1 MIKLYM
7 IYFFFSAVFVF
18 LFTFCSAQPTVR
30 YEEKSKKTDSTT
42 ETEIKKESIKFDE
55 KFDIT
60 PFRTEINLPEKKIDI
75 SKSSD
80 EIWYQYDVKEEAFSK
95 TKKIKGTMNG
105 FRVQVIATDDLDEAN
120 KIQDELK
127 AIKGSNEIYSV
138 FEPPFYK
145 ILIGDF
151 RTSDEAN
158 SLRFKL
164 NQLGYSDSK
173 VVKSTIN
180 LFEK

>member
-1 MIKLYM
+1 MKMISLILYA
-7 IYFFFSAVFVF
+7 FLVFIF
-18 LFTFCSAQPTVR
+18 LHLTFCSAQPTLR
-30 YEEKSKKTDSTT
+30 YEDRNKETEKSL
-42 ETEIKKESIKFDE
+42 EITSEKDAVQLKEN
-55 KFDIT
+55 FDIT
-60 PFRTEINLPEKKIDI
+60 PFRTQINLPDKKIDF
-75 SKSSD
+75 SKSSND
-80 EIWYQYDVKEEAFSK
+80 VWYLYDVKDNVTVKSK
-95 TKKIKGTMNG
+95 TIKGTTNG

-120 KIQDELK
+120 RIQEELK

-151 RTSDEAN
+151 KTSEEAN

-173 VVKSTIN
+173 VVKSSIN
-180 LFEK
+180 IFE

>member
-1 MIKLYM
+1 MKKINL
-7 IYFFFSAVFVF
+7 IYALISST
-18 LFTFCSAQPTVR
+18 LILILTYCSAQPTVR
-30 YEEKSKKTDSTT
+30 YEEKDKKPSDTVN
-42 ETEIKKESIKFDE
+42 ETEIKKEPLKYDE

-60 PFRTEINLPEKKIDI
+60 PFRTEINLPEKKVEI
-75 SKSSD
+75 SKASN
-80 EIWYQYDVKEEAFSK
+80 EIWYQYDVKESASNR
-95 TKKIKGTMNG
+95 TKKIKGTTNG

-120 KIQDELK
+120 KIQEELK

-145 ILIGDF
+145 ILLGDF
-151 RTSDEAN
+151 KTSDEAN

-164 NQLGYSDSK
+164 NQLGYADSK

-180 LFEK
+180 LFE

>member
-1 MIKLYM
+1 MKMISLILYA
-7 IYFFFSAVFVF
+7 FLVFIF
-18 LFTFCSAQPTVR
+18 LHLTFCSAQPTVR
-30 YEEKSKKTDSTT
+30 YEDRNKETEKSL
-42 ETEIKKESIKFDE
+42 EITSEKYAVQLKEN
-55 KFDIT
+55 FDIT
-60 PFRTEINLPEKKIDI
+60 PFRTQINLPDKKIDF
-75 SKSSD
+75 SKSSND
-80 EIWYQYDVKEEAFSK
+80 VWYLYDVKDNATVKSK
-95 TKKIKGTMNG
+95 TIKGTTNG

-120 KIQDELK
+120 RIQEELK

-151 RTSDEAN
+151 KTSEEAN

-173 VVKSTIN
+173 VVKSSIN
-180 LFEK
+180 IFE